1 MSKAT
6 TNAISDGVSV
16 KNAPAAKKDTATT
29 VRVFLP
35 LLEDTGTDTKVDQ
48 TETVLVNGIVT
59 QIRGRQGSGFPA
71 AEEQVPESVKQEER
85 YESG

>member
-1 MSKAT
+1 MPKAT

-59 QIRGRQGSGFPA
+59 QIRRG
-71 AEEQVPESVKQEER
+71 EYVDVKVPVFLQLKNK
-85 YESG
+85 YPNL